1 MFDVYSSSLL
11 TVLSPTVL
19 TYIVLGV
26 TLGLIVGLLPGLGG
40 PVGLA
45 VLLPFT
51 FDMGALEAFAFLLA
65 MLSVTSTASDITA
78 VLFGVPGDSVSAALV
93 MDGHP
98 MAKQGRLGVALGA
111 SLTSSL
117 LGAIIGAVALAIALP
132 FLRPMVLLFGSPELF
147 MLTIL
152 GITFVASLSQG
163 SLLKGLI
170 AAGLG
175 VALSFVGMDGRTGIA
190 RYTFD
195 QLALWDGVGLVAVA
209 VGLFAIPELID
220 LAVSG
225 GSIGESASRKG
236 GEKQSSDDD
245 DATNVRGSDDASA
258 PLLTS
263 RRGVYAE
270 VLEGARATLQHKAL
284 MVRCSLI
291 GVFVGIMPGLGG
303 SVAQWVAYAHAVQ
316 SSKDQHE
323 FGTGR
328 IEGIIGPG
336 SANNSKEGGSL
347 IPTIAF
353 GIPGSVTMAVLLGAF
368 LIKGVTPGPSMVGEN
383 LGLTVSFIWII
394 AVANVF
400 AVGAALA
407 SIGLLAR
414 IAQMRSSLLIG
425 SIALLVLVGAYAEK
439 TSILDLW
446 IVLFFGLLGLIMNI
460 LGWPRPP
467 LLLGLVLGALMENYL
482 FISASRYGWAWASRP
497 LVLVI
502 GALAVVGSVYP
513 FLQAR
518 RQRRLASV

>member
-1 MFDVYSSSLL
+1 MFEVFGSTLL

-19 TYIVLGV
+19 TYIILGV
-26 TLGLIVGLLPGLGG
+26 TLGLVVGLLPGLGG

-98 MAKQGRLGVALGA
+98 MAKQGRIGVALGA
-111 SLTSSL
+111 SLSSSL
-117 LGAIIGAVALAIALP
+117 LGALIGAVALAIALP

-147 MLTIL
+147 MLTLL

-170 AAGLG
+170 AGGLG
-175 VALSFVGMDGRTGIA
+175 VALSFVGMDGRTGVA

-209 VGLFAIPELID
+209 VGLFAIPELVD

-225 GSIGESASRKG
+225 GSIGESAGRKS
-236 GEKQSSDDD
+236 GEKEDP
-245 DATNVRGSDDASA
+245 DAVTADAHNSA
-258 PLLTS
+258 DAAPAVITS
-263 RRGVYAE
+263 RWGVYAE
-270 VLEGARATLQHKAL
+270 VLEGARATLRHKAL

-336 SANNSKEGGSL
+336 AANNSKEGGSL
-347 IPTIAF
+347 IPTVAF

-368 LIKGVTPGPSMVGEN
+368 LIKGVTPGPSMVGSN
-383 LGLTVSFIWII
+383 LDLTVSFIWII
-394 AVANVF
+394 AIANVF
-400 AVGAALA
+400 AVAAALA
-407 SIGLLAR
+407 SIGLIAR
-414 IAQMRSSLLIG
+414 IAQVRASLLIG

-446 IVLFFGLLGLIMNI
+446 IVLFFGLLGLIMHI
-460 LGWPRPP
+460 LKWPRPP

-482 FISASRYGWAWASRP
+482 FISRSRYDWAWLSRP

-502 GALAVVGSVYP
+502 GALAVVGSLYP

>member
-1 MFDVYSSSLL
+1 MLEVFGSALV

-98 MAKQGRLGVALGA
+98 MAKQGRIGVALGA
-111 SLTSSL
+111 SLASSL
-117 LGAIIGAVALAIALP
+117 LGALIGAVALAIALP

-170 AAGLG
+170 AGGLG

-209 VGLFAIPELID
+209 VGLFAIPELVD

-225 GSIGESASRKG
+225 GSIGESGARKG
-236 GEKQSSDDD
+236 GAEDPDADPAHAD
-245 DATNVRGSDDASA
+245 DADDAAS
-258 PLLTS
+258 PVLTS
-263 RRGVYAE
+263 QRGIYSE
-270 VLEGARATLQHKAL
+270 VLEGVRATLRHKAL

-336 SANNSKEGGSL
+336 AANNSKEGGSL

-368 LIKGVTPGPSMVGEN
+368 LIKGVTPGPSMVGSN
-383 LGLTVSFIWII
+383 LDLTVSFIWII
-394 AVANVF
+394 AVANIF
-400 AVGAALA
+400 AVAAALA
-407 SIGLLAR
+407 SIGLIAR
-414 IAQMRSSLLIG
+414 IAQVRASLLIG
-425 SIALLVLVGAYAEK
+425 SISLLVLVGAYAEK

-446 IVLFFGLLGLIMNI
+446 IVLFFGLLGLIMHI
-460 LGWPRPP
+460 LKWPRPP

-482 FISASRYGWAWASRP
+482 FISRSRYEWAWLSRP

-518 RQRRLASV
+518 RQRRLATV